1 MDVTRRNLQV
11 FEAGIKKA
19 LQLAKPNLLE
29 RGLKIAE
36 SLVRDAVN
44 SYKETEKNL
53 TGNLLNSIA
62 GGVYINGIFSG
73 LITASKVGVE
83 AETHTYANV
92 GSKGF
97 KEWGTGDELY
107 GGFVH
112 QYREGFSFQPTE
124 KGGTGRE
131 SAINFLSNHQPQ
143 SKVFEIVICAAAPYA
158 EYLQNTRK
166 LDVLTTAF
174 KESEGTWNTYIVNV
188 RKIKL

>member
-1 MDVTRRNLQV
+1 MDVTKRNLQV
-11 FEAGIKKA
+11 FNSGVKKA
-19 LQLAKPNLLE
+19 LQLARPNLLE
-29 RGLKIAE
+29 IGLKISE

-44 SYKETEKNL
+44 AYKATEANL

-62 GGVYINGIFSG
+62 GGVYVNGWFSG
-73 LITASKVGVE
+73 LVMASKVGIE

-97 KEWGTGDELY
+97 KEWGTGDDLY

-131 SAINFLSNHQPQ
+131 SAINFLSSHNPQ

-174 KESEGTWNTYIVNV
+174 EESQSTWNAYIVNV
-188 RKIKL
+188 KKIKL